1 MSPPPWRS
9 RRCSARN
16 RAARTSASNIPIA
29 TTPIISST
37 AWRTIAETR
46 RRRSATAMSLLR
58 GRSRPSAS
66 MAEPRHERDHHA
78 RGAALSSRDRQRAV
92 FPALHG
98 TLPGRLGG
106 ARRAQSHQGPSRR
119 HAVVPLVL
127 PHGGVRQL
135 RHDDQRRAETVLPHL
150 PARLP
155 RRRDPCRAARPLPDR
170 AGPRDRDGQ
179 LHGQALERETLADP
193 ETGQAAE
200 RRRIP
205 AVARRTRGL
214 PPIHPVY
221 QLPVVLRRL
230 PAMRPE

>member
-37 AWRTIAETR
+37 AWRAIAATR
-46 RRRSATAMSLLR
+46 RRRSATAMSSLP

-106 ARRAQSHQGPSRR
+106 ARRAQSHQGSSRR

-155 RRRDPCRAARPLPDR
+155 RRRDPCRAARHFPIERDLVIVMDSFMDKLSSVKPWLIPKQDKPLS
-170 AGPRDRDGQ
+170 AGEYLQKP
-179 LHGQALERETLADP
+179 
-193 ETGQAAE
+193 AE
-200 RRRIP
+200 LN
-205 AVARRTRGL
+205 TF
-214 PPIHPVY
+214 HSY
-221 QLPVVLRRL
+221 
-230 PAMRPE
+230 